1 MSFEC
6 VNVIGGGLAGLSAAV
21 ALADSGVRV
30 RLFEK
35 RPHLGGRATS
45 YLLPDGSH
53 VDNCQHVTLGCCT
66 NLADFYRRVGSAG
79 QIRFYDRLYFADARG
94 SRFTIAPSSLA
105 PPFHMMLSFL
115 RFSALT
121 WADKF
126 AIGSAMM
133 EIARTGGHPPGAEG
147 TSMLDWLHRMKQ
159 TPAAIERFWRVVLVS
174 ALDEELAR
182 TDARYG
188 IDVFWKAFLSNRE
201 GFRLGI
207 PSVPLSDLYD
217 GCHAAIEKRG
227 GEVRTR
233 ATVRELR
240 IEQGRMK
247 SIVFDDCSEETADA
261 FVMAVPQSAALD
273 IIDPALA
280 ASDSSF
286 AGLQHLHDSPI
297 TGIHLRFD
305 RHVMDEPFLTLLD
318 HTVQWIFNK
327 TLLYSNFAHA
337 AASNDNAAAEHAG
350 VGAGNTILS
359 AENNVG
365 DKDSAGQ
372 YLQLVISASYDLV
385 SRSRQEIIEMC
396 VRELQDVL
404 PATREAKLVKST
416 VIKEVAATFSPEPGS
431 DQYRPGPRCSVEN
444 LFLAGDWTRTGWP
457 ATMES
462 AVRSGYIAAEAIL
475 NSAGKPHKFVQPD
488 LPAQGFCTRWARNG
502 RSSA

>member
-21 ALADSGVRV
+21 ALADAGVRV

-66 NLADFYRRVGSAG
+66 NLADFYRRVGAAG
-79 QIRFYDRLYFADARG
+79 QIRFYDRLFFADARG
-94 SRFTIAPSSLA
+94 NRFSIEPSSLP
-105 PPFHMMLSFL
+105 PPFHMMFSFL
-115 RFSALT
+115 RFSALK
-121 WADKF
+121 WADKR
-126 AIGSAMM
+126 AIGRAMM
-133 EIARTGGHPPGAEG
+133 EIARSGGHPPEAGG

-207 PSVPLSDLYD
+207 PAVPLSELYD
-217 GCHAAIEKRG
+217 GCRAAIEKRG

-247 SIVFDDCSEETADA
+247 SIVFDDGSEETADA
-261 FVMAVPQSAALD
+261 FVMAVPQSAVLD
-273 IIDPALA
+273 IVDPALA
-280 ASDSSF
+280 ASDANF
-286 AGLQHLHDSPI
+286 AGLQHLHDAPI
-297 TGIHLRFD
+297 TGIHLWFD

-327 TLLYSNFAHA
+327 TLLYSDAAQAASSNGSA
-337 AASNDNAAAEHAG
+337 AATNDSVAAANDA
-350 VGAGNTILS
+350 A
-359 AENNVG
+359 
-365 DKDSAGQ
+365 Q

-385 SRSRQEIIEMC
+385 SRPRQEIVEMC
-396 VRELQDVL
+396 VHELQDVL

-431 DQYRPGPRCSVEN
+431 DQWRPGPRCSIEN

-457 ATMES
+457 ATMEG
-462 AVRSGYIAAEAIL
+462 AVRSGYIAAEAVL
-475 NSAGKPHKFVQPD
+475 ASAGNSRKFIQPD
-488 LPAQGFCTRWARNG
+488 LPAQGLCARWARNG
-502 RSSA
+502 QRV

>member
-1 MSFEC
+1 M
-6 VNVIGGGLAGLSAAV
+6 IGGGLAGLSAAV
-21 ALADSGVRV
+21 ALADAGARV

-66 NLADFYRRVGSAG
+66 NLADFYRRVGADG
-79 QIRFYDRLYFADARG
+79 QIRFYDQLYFADARG
-94 SRFTIAPSSLA
+94 NRFTIEPSSLP
-105 PPFHMMLSFL
+105 PPFHMMFSFL

-121 WADKF
+121 WADKR
-126 AIGSAMM
+126 AIGRAMM
-133 EIARTGGHPPGAEG
+133 EIARAGGHPPEIEG

-207 PSVPLSDLYD
+207 PAVPLSELYD
-217 GCHAAIEKRG
+217 GCRAAIEKRG

-247 SIVFDDCSEETADA
+247 SIVFDDGSEETADA
-261 FVMAVPQSAALD
+261 FVMAVPQSAVLD
-273 IIDPALA
+273 IVDPALA
-280 ASDSSF
+280 ASDANF
-286 AGLQHLHDSPI
+286 AGLQHLHDAPI
-297 TGIHLRFD
+297 TGIHLWFD

-327 TLLYSNFAHA
+327 TLLYSDAAQATSSNGGGAAKNDSVA
-337 AASNDNAAAEHAG
+337 AASGAA
-350 VGAGNTILS
+350 
-359 AENNVG
+359 
-365 DKDSAGQ
+365 Q

-385 SRSRQEIIEMC
+385 SRPRQEIVEMC
-396 VRELQDVL
+396 VRELRDVL
-404 PATREAKLVKST
+404 PATRDAKLVKST

-431 DQYRPGPRCSVEN
+431 DQWRPGPRCSVEN

-457 ATMES
+457 ATMEG
-462 AVRSGYIAAEAIL
+462 AVRSGYIAAEAVL
-475 NSAGKPHKFVQPD
+475 ATAENSQRFVQPD
-488 LPAQGFCTRWARNG
+488 LPAQGLCARWARNG
-502 RSSA
+502 QRA

>member
-66 NLADFYRRVGSAG
+66 NLTDFYRRVGSAG
-79 QIRFYDRLYFADARG
+79 QIRYYDRLYFADARG
-94 SRFTIAPSSLA
+94 DRFTISPSSLA
-105 PPFHMMLSFL
+105 PPFHMMFSFM

-121 WADKF
+121 WADKI
-126 AIGSAMM
+126 AIGRAMM
-133 EIARTGGHPPGAEG
+133 EIALTGGHPPGAEG

-182 TDARYG
+182 TDAHYG

-207 PSVPLSDLYD
+207 PAVPLSDLYD
-217 GCHAAIEKRG
+217 GCRAAIEKRG

-240 IEQGRMK
+240 IEQGLMK
-247 SIVFDDCSEETADA
+247 SIVFDDGSEETADA
-261 FVMAVPQSAALD
+261 FVMAVPQSAVLD
-273 IIDPALA
+273 IIDPGLA
-280 ASDSSF
+280 ASDANF
-286 AGLQHLHDSPI
+286 AGLQHLHDAPI
-297 TGIHLRFD
+297 TGIHLWFD

-327 TLLYSNFAHA
+327 TFLYSD
-337 AASNDNAAAEHAG
+337 ASQASSSNGGGAVKRVGVVPENA
-350 VGAGNTILS
+350 
-359 AENNVG
+359 
-365 DKDSAGQ
+365 DAGQ

-385 SRSRQEIIEMC
+385 SRPRQEIVEMC
-396 VRELQDVL
+396 LRELQDVL
-404 PATREAKLVKST
+404 PATRDAKLVKST

-431 DQYRPGPRCSVEN
+431 DQWRPGPRCSVEN

-457 ATMES
+457 ATMEG

-488 LPAQGFCTRWARNG
+488 LPAQGLSARWARNG
-502 RSSA
+502 QRP